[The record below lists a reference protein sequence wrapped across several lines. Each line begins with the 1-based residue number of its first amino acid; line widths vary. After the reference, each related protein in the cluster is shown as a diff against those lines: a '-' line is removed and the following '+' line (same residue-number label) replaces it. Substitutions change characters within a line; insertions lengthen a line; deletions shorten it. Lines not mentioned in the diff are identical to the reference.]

1 MDDFKISVILMLTK
15 VTGKKSMKTHSNQC
29 QSHPSVL
36 SHLVIH
42 MCKYNTFGFNTF
54 VCLVSFIPANNFF
67 SHVGKISCLPGF
79 EPILSSRSSVVL
91 LKDIT
96 Q

>member
-54 VCLVSFIPANNFF
+54 VCLVSFI
-67 SHVGKISCLPGF
+67 
-79 EPILSSRSSVVL
+79 
-91 LKDIT
+91 
-96 Q
+96 